1 VSPSIFDAYLL
12 SYLEELKAGLDSL
25 PPHALAGVLRLFE
38 QARVEHRQIFIIG
51 NGGSA
56 ATASHM
62 ACDLGKGTVDRDDPS
77 FTRFR
82 AISLSENNAVLT
94 AIGNDLAF
102 EDVFAEQLATL
113 MNDGDVVVFISASGN
128 SPNLLRAA
136 KYARFRAGKLVG
148 LLGFGGG
155 ALATLVD
162 HALVVTTRNYGLSE
176 DTHLVIQHVLTQFLR
191 RLLAGPARRA
201 VFLDRDGIINERPA
215 LHQYV
220 TSWADFRW
228 VDGIVPL
235 LQELSALGYVLFVIT
250 NQQGIARGLLS
261 ETGVAAIHDE
271 MTRLLEKTHGVR
283 LARVL
288 HCPHAADAGCLCRK
302 PRPGLIYRALNE
314 SPFLIDVPQS
324 ILIGDTDS
332 DVQAGAAAGIGT
344 RILVSEDETAA
355 DGATHRVRT
364 IAAAAA
370 LLAATEAERSSSHTT
385 A

>member
-271 MTRLLEKTHGVR
+271 MTRLLETHGVR

>member
-1 VSPSIFDAYLL
+1 
-12 SYLEELKAGLDSL
+12 
-25 PPHALAGVLRLFE
+25 
-38 QARVEHRQIFIIG
+38 
-51 NGGSA
+51 
-56 ATASHM
+56 
-62 ACDLGKGTVDRDDPS
+62 
-77 FTRFR
+77 
-82 AISLSENNAVLT
+82 
-94 AIGNDLAF
+94 
-102 EDVFAEQLATL
+102 
-113 MNDGDVVVFISASGN
+113 
-128 SPNLLRAA
+128 
-136 KYARFRAGKLVG
+136 VG

-271 MTRLLEKTHGVR
+271 MTRLLETHGVR